1 MLQVQTNNQKRNRKR
16 KEIKGNL
23 NATGFLILSS
33 LKKKKKEGKEEKLYG
48 GSYKKY
54 APSGLL
60 NLAGSA

>member
-33 LKKKKKEGKEEKLYG
+33 LQKKKKKE
-48 GSYKKY
+48 KKKSCMGEVTKNMH
-54 APSGLL
+54 PLDS
-60 NLAGSA
+60 